1 MPGLQVSFDRRFSEM
16 WNFSLESAFLF
27 SSPEGAKGIRLRP
40 GLETFV
46 VRSPWVAITIG
57 VHMNYRMTIA
67 YQHLRTLANTG
78 DFFRWHY
85 NTRTVISR
93 LGFNFSEN
101 LMFKLSDRWT
111 ADLGSGIGLTS
122 NSVSRRGIPN
132 DEEIIMENGN
142 RVFDPDLSPYLYL
155 HFNLS
160 YTIGK

>member
-1 MPGLQVSFDRRFSEM
+1 
-16 WNFSLESAFLF
+16 
-27 SSPEGAKGIRLRP
+27 
-40 GLETFV
+40 
-46 VRSPWVAITIG
+46 
-57 VHMNYRMTIA
+57 
-67 YQHLRTLANTG
+67 
-78 DFFRWHY
+78 
-85 NTRTVISR
+85 
-93 LGFNFSEN
+93 
-101 LMFKLSDRWT
+101 MFKLSERWT